1 MTAALGI
8 ALAASPSRAQGHWR
22 VASSAAADRWFAAM
36 AQLDLPVPG
45 ALAFYVRAPRP
56 PPSWRSEAVQ
66 AHALD
71 VLHFVPLYFPSATPI
86 ALVVGV
92 RAAALGRPAPTGRAS
107 FLVSALRRTITAP
120 NDRRLLTLA
129 AGLADGA
136 PEMPATADNRLVA
149 LQATWDSV
157 YAPVLAPYLSA
168 QRLDGGLLFVSPPIG
183 PEGRI
188 FEGRPED
195 RGDNVIAVGE
205 SKESGISEAPLL
217 SAVRELCAPLIT
229 TLSGELR
236 WPDDPVIAGRATV
249 RCGCA
254 LIDRALPTRSAL
266 YRALWARH
274 AHTAK
279 YSEGFPP
286 NPGEDAAIDSALQRA
301 FGVRVIRK

>member
-1 MTAALGI
+1 M
-8 ALAASPSRAQGHWR
+8 
-22 VASSAAADRWFAAM
+22 
-36 AQLDLPVPG
+36 
-45 ALAFYVRAPRP
+45 
-56 PPSWRSEAVQ
+56 Q
-66 AHALD
+66 ARALD

-86 ALVVGV
+86 AQVAGV
-92 RAAALGRPAPTGRAS
+92 RAAALGLPAPTVRAS

-120 NDRRLLTLA
+120 SDRRLLTLA

-136 PEMPATADNRLVA
+136 PELPAIADDRLIS

-168 QRLDGGLLFVSPPIG
+168 QRLDGGLLFVSPPLG

-229 TLSGELR
+229 TSSAELR
-236 WPDDPVIAGRATV
+236 WHDDPVTAARATV

-254 LIDRALPTRSAL
+254 LIDRALPSRSAM

-274 AHTAK
+274 AHTATF
-279 YSEGFPP
+279 SEGFPP

-301 FGVRVIRK
+301 FGARVIRH